1 MDSTQAR
8 RRPGVTRKRSRSVL
22 PRLNTLEHDDKEKR
36 SSSSAKT
43 GLLGIFK
50 VLLIMIFAS
59 MVLLGCVI
67 LADKTWLPRFCDQP
81 VIKGKSTALGRIIRI
96 DVCRT
101 GFARHDNRVGTPRPP
116 LHGSSPVLA
125 IVRHGQE
132 IGEDLQDLIHAQ
144 NAFFS
149 KAKPG
154 EYPYRFHWQ
163 VKDRIWSS
171 YLKNAKLKNGA
182 IDQPK
187 RDLQGDMMQFIDYY
201 SETFLD
207 RDLVEAID
215 YAIQEF
221 RTITLT
227 LRMTVRDAREHKYAA
242 QFCVYFESWVQDSP
256 LLARFFPRSYSSKKL
271 LATLDTSTTNTT
283 LIKDLWALHKNSGEM
298 LGDLELLITDV
309 DKVKEELQGAGRPAG
324 DMLSKNMVEDVE
336 QHSLD
341 LARLKVITT
350 DLRRKIAVL
359 GNSLLYLRRMIE
371 VNQCLWLSR
380 EEDDESRVVDWELA
394 KMTVY
399 ASKANLE
406 GRWNRGMHR
415 A

>member
-1 MDSTQAR
+1 M
-8 RRPGVTRKRSRSVL
+8 
-22 PRLNTLEHDDKEKR
+22 N
-36 SSSSAKT
+36 
-43 GLLGIFK
+43 
-50 VLLIMIFAS
+50 
-59 MVLLGCVI
+59 
-67 LADKTWLPRFCDQP
+67 
-81 VIKGKSTALGRIIRI
+81 
-96 DVCRT
+96 
-101 GFARHDNRVGTPRPP
+101 
-116 LHGSSPVLA
+116 
-125 IVRHGQE
+125 
-132 IGEDLQDLIHAQ
+132 
-144 NAFFS
+144 
-149 KAKPG
+149 
-154 EYPYRFHWQ
+154 
-163 VKDRIWSS
+163 
-171 YLKNAKLKNGA
+171 
-182 IDQPK
+182 
-187 RDLQGDMMQFIDYY
+187 
-201 SETFLD
+201 
-207 RDLVEAID
+207 
-215 YAIQEF
+215 
-221 RTITLT
+221 
-227 LRMTVRDAREHKYAA
+227 VRDDREHKYAA

-309 DKVKEELQGAGRPAG
+309 DKVKEELQGAGGPVG
-324 DMLSKNMVEDVE
+324 DMLSKKMVEDVE

-350 DLRRKIAVL
+350 DLRGKIAVL